1 MNRIT
6 AKVKRSRMRH
16 DEPFNQGAKCKRK
29 ERRQFLHDSQDHD
42 FRKKSYKISNKQLYN
57 RILEK

>member
-42 FRKKSYKISNKQLYN
+42 FRKKSYKITNK
-57 RILEK
+57 